1 MALVLALEARPKFTG
16 IAVVAAP
23 HFTAGISFRR
33 GRISRVHPDLS
44 YMEVGWT
51 YEQLERFVDFQHWDV
66 IKLREA

>member
-1 MALVLALEARPKFTG
+1 MGLVLDLDDARPKFTG

-51 YEQLERFVDFQHWDV
+51 YEQCKPSALVGQNEL
-66 IKLREA
+66 IA